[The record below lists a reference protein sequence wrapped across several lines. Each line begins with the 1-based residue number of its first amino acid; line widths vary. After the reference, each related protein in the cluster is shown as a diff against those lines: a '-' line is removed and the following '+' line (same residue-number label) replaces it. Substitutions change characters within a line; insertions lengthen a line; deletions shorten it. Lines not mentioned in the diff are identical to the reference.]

1 MDVKLREQEASIK
14 NNTLYMVHAPQPGER
29 VFSVIPPFSTT
40 AMMTK
45 GSGIIKNPDQF
56 WTCST
61 IVKTSQTNDTAK
73 YEELCIKWLEEKKV
87 FCVGR
92 INSKLLIEFSKEGIE
107 HLQEMV
113 RKYEWNTNVTC

>member
-1 MDVKLREQEASIK
+1 MDVKLRDQERSIK
-14 NNTLYMVHAPQPGER
+14 NNKLYMKNAPQPGEA
-29 VFSVIPPFSTT
+29 VYSVIPPFTT
-40 AMMTK
+40 AALMTL
-45 GSGIIKNPDQF
+45 GHSVVKNPDQY

-61 IVKTSQTNDTAK
+61 LWKASETSK

-107 HLQEMV
+107 HLEEMV
-113 RKYEWNTNVTC
+113 RRFEWNTNTTF